1 MTTNNNTMNP
11 ALAAMYERAA
21 KAARQTPNGRT
32 SKTPKACACGCGGM
46 TRGGTW
52 LPGHD
57 AKAYSRGL
65 ALARSAGVEEAIKA
79 TEQPKAETEQPE
91 TTETK

>member
-1 MTTNNNTMNP
+1 MTNETTKMNP
-11 ALAAMYERAA
+11 AMQAMYERALV
-21 KAARQTPNGRT
+21 AARQTPNGRA

-57 AKAYSRGL
+57 AKALSRML
-65 ALARSAGVEEAIKA
+65 AKARTELAQK
-79 TEQPKAETEQPE
+79 
-91 TTETK
+91 